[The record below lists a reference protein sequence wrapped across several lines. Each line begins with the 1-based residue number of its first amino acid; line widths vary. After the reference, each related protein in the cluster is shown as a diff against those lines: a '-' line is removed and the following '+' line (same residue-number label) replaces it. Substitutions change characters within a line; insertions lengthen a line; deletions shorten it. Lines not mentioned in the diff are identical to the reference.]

1 MFYLLKVLIE
11 RQIHTLDR
19 PFSYACLT
27 ELNPK
32 KGERVIVSFN
42 KKQTIG
48 FIIDDPELIQQDI
61 KEFNKGKTFETLFI
75 DKLIDNSPVLTDE
88 MFELADKVAKYY
100 HSTLISIYKT
110 MLPPSLKPASSFKN
124 KPKEAFVKMIT
135 FKKDDDGSLS
145 KLELKALNK
154 IKEKGSVKF
163 TGFGMKKTVAVLLA
177 KGFIEIVD
185 VKVNRLAEYEKKE
198 YVEKKLSEEQL
209 NAYNTIV
216 SKDKKVFLL
225 EGVTGSGKTEV
236 FFKLTE
242 YYRSIGKGV
251 LILEPEIALTSRLV
265 TIFKSK
271 FKDDVAVI
279 HSGETAANLYDE
291 HLRIASGKANIVIGA
306 RSAIFAP
313 VNNLGLIILDE
324 EHVGSYKQENEPYFH
339 ARTVAIMR
347 SEMLGAKL
355 VLASAT
361 PSLETKARA
370 EKKVYEQLYL
380 TKRFTGYALP
390 KVEIIDMANIK
401 NLDTDSI
408 IISIPLRKAIAETIA
423 KNKQAIL
430 FINRR
435 GYAPVYSCRKCG
447 KIFKCPNCDV
457 PLTYHKEDN
466 KIKCHHCDYE
476 LSAADLKCENCGSEV
491 FSNTGFGT
499 ERIVDEV
506 RRLFPMA
513 RIARLDSDI
522 ASRKKEFNMTLF
534 GFENHDYDILI
545 GTQMIAKG
553 HDFKDVEL
561 AVSLMADKS
570 LSIPNYKANEDTFD
584 LLTQLIG
591 RAGRFSNNGKAII
604 QTYMPENEIIN
615 LSANQGYEQFYKFEM
630 HNRKVFQYPPYTFLA
645 IITISG
651 TDSDELETFCYK
663 VKGYLTA
670 ELKNARVNIYGP
682 SFPYIKKVNNRY
694 YRKLMLKYKSRQE
707 VEQVFNNL
715 FNLEGKDIKI
725 SLDIDPVSDC

>member
-1 MFYLLKVLIE
+1 
-11 RQIHTLDR
+11 
-19 PFSYACLT
+19 
-27 ELNPK
+27 
-32 KGERVIVSFN
+32 
-42 KKQTIG
+42 
-48 FIIDDPELIQQDI
+48 
-61 KEFNKGKTFETLFI
+61 
-75 DKLIDNSPVLTDE
+75 
-88 MFELADKVAKYY
+88 
-100 HSTLISIYKT
+100 
-110 MLPPSLKPASSFKN
+110 
-124 KPKEAFVKMIT
+124 
-135 FKKDDDGSLS
+135 
-145 KLELKALNK
+145 
-154 IKEKGSVKF
+154 
-163 TGFGMKKTVAVLLA
+163 
-177 KGFIEIVD
+177 
-185 VKVNRLAEYEKKE
+185 
-198 YVEKKLSEEQL
+198 
-209 NAYNTIV
+209 
-216 SKDKKVFLL
+216 
-225 EGVTGSGKTEV
+225 
-236 FFKLTE
+236 
-242 YYRSIGKGV
+242 
-251 LILEPEIALTSRLV
+251 
-265 TIFKSK
+265 
-271 FKDDVAVI
+271 
-279 HSGETAANLYDE
+279 
-291 HLRIASGKANIVIGA
+291 
-306 RSAIFAP
+306 
-313 VNNLGLIILDE
+313 
-324 EHVGSYKQENEPYFH
+324 
-339 ARTVAIMR
+339 
-347 SEMLGAKL
+347 MLGAKL

-615 LSANQGYEQFYKFEM
+615 LSANQDYEQFYKFEM

-694 YRKLMLKYKSRQE
+694 YRKLMLKYKSHQE